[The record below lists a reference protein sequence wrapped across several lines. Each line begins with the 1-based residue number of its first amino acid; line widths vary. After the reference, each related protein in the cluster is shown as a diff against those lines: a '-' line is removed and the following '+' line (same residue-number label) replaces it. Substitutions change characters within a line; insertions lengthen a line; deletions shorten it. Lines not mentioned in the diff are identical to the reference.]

1 LNDEQDLQKKED
13 LKFFERSLDMIRKKV
28 LEKEGNFE
36 NKARFM
42 ALVGASSKRISDFDL
57 IYEVLNGSCRIET
70 RRLACR
76 KFAEAD
82 FLEQA
87 RAVSYGIPRAEE
99 SFDILLNIA
108 SISKDEK
115 DFLRVSEKIEDLN
128 REIPILNENDRRRE
142 HQVRKAKEYFVE
154 ALAEAG
160 KLEWALREIERSD
173 EKGRL
178 FGRVSSII
186 IEKAYAKKEVPGY
199 VVNDTK
205 DIPFAFRCSI
215 KSGNKENAIIA
226 VILLLGEN
234 KIESARELVESIDD
248 GVFLANYIKARCY
261 INIAITSKSAGD
273 IEKAFEYAIRS
284 KSTDPKG
291 ESSRIL
297 IETGILLRSLYYL
310 GLALDMALQS
320 GNEQYEIEYT
330 LSQISRLKH

>member
-1 LNDEQDLQKKED
+1 MNDEQNLQKKKD
-13 LKFFERSLDMIRKKV
+13 LKFFEKSLDLIRKKV

-42 ALVGASSKRISDFDL
+42 ALVGALSGKIGDFDL
-57 IYEVLNGSCRIET
+57 ICELLNGSCRIET

-76 KFAEAD
+76 KFAEAG

-87 RAVSYGIPRAEE
+87 RAVSYSIPRAEE

-115 DFLRVSEKIEDLN
+115 DFFRVSQNIKDLN
-128 REIPILNENDRRRE
+128 REIPILNENDKRRE

-173 EKGRL
+173 QGGRL
-178 FGRVSSII
+178 YGKVSSII
-186 IEKAYAKKEVPGY
+186 LAKAYAKKEVQGY

-205 DIPFAFRCSI
+205 DLPIAFRCAMN
-215 KSGNKENAIIA
+215 SGDKENAIIA
-226 VILLLGEN
+226 VILLLSEN
-234 KIESARELVESIDD
+234 KIELARELVESIDD
-248 GVFLANYIKARCY
+248 GVLHANYIKARCY
-261 INIAITSKSAGD
+261 INIAITSKNAGD
-273 IEKAFEYAIRS
+273 VEKAFEYAMRS

-291 ESSRIL
+291 DSSRIL
-297 IETGILLRSLYYL
+297 IETGILLRSLYHL

-320 GNEQYEIEYT
+320 GNEQYEIEYM
-330 LSQISRLKH
+330 LSQLSRLKH